1 MRIIHRLTQYERLY
15 QKFGDHPVATTVA
28 DVASLLFCSERHART
43 LIQQLQMKSWLSWH
57 SQVGRGKRAQL
68 QCLKKP
74 DALRAIYLQQFLEQG
89 DHQAAFSIAQLEPER
104 LQTLLTPIWA
114 DNGKPIALFC
124 VSPTT
129 ASWNRLIP

>member
-68 QCLKKP
+68 QCLKNLMHYGLFTCNSSLSK
-74 DALRAIYLQQFLEQG
+74 AIIKRHSQ
-89 DHQAAFSIAQLEPER
+89 
-104 LQTLLTPIWA
+104 
-114 DNGKPIALFC
+114 
-124 VSPTT
+124 
-129 ASWNRLIP
+129 